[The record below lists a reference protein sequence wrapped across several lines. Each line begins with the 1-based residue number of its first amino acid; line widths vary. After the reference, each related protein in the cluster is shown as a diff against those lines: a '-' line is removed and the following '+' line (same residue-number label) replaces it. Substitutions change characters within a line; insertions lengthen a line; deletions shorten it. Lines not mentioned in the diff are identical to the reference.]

1 MKVSKSM
8 LSVLQA
14 GLAAM
19 IVTAS
24 MWLVEAAGV
33 GWLTWSLGVP
43 PLLIII
49 ITAIAR
55 AYDIEDQSLRGF
67 ARKMGMVLV
76 AASAA
81 SLLVSPLLGYTMS
94 FPLWRQVMLYWGIA
108 LAWLT
113 TPNMPPWWKYINGQY
128 KLKEDDRL

>member
-1 MKVSKSM
+1 MKLSKSM
-8 LSVLQA
+8 LSILQA
-14 GLAAM
+14 GLAAI

-33 GWLTWSLGVP
+33 GWLTWALGVP

-55 AYDIEDQSLRGF
+55 AYDIEDQSFRGF
-67 ARKMGMVLV
+67 IRKMGMVLV
-76 AASAA
+76 AASAT

-94 FPLWRQVMLYWGIA
+94 FPLWRQVMLYWGFA

-113 TPNMPPWWKYINGQY
+113 TPNMPPWWKYISGQY